1 MIVYVKFCSLMSI
14 VSQANGK
21 AKPCMVSE
29 FFDKPYDAA
38 TEEVVKNCAGVA
50 YNSV

>member
-1 MIVYVKFCSLMSI
+1 MVVYVKFCSLISAF
-14 VSQANGK
+14 SQANGK
-21 AKPCMVSE
+21 AKQCMVSE

-38 TEEVVKNCAGVA
+38 SEEVVKNCAGVA